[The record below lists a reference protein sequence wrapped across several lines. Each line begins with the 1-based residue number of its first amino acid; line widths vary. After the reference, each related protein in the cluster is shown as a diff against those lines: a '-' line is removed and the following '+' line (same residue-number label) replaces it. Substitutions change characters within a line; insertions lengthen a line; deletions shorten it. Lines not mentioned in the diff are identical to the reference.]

1 MYKGQDGWVPF
12 EEMHQEIQ
20 RRVTEAVTNPPLH
33 QYQEIQQYV
42 NNMLAQLAHD
52 YAEVASYAPTDR
64 AMLASINGRT
74 RALCELALHF
84 NIDVTI
90 PEHPRG

>member
-1 MYKGQDGWVPF
+1 VPF
-12 EEMHQEIQ
+12 DEMYQEIQ
-20 RRVTEAVTNPPLH
+20 RGVTEAVTNPPLH
-33 QYQEIQQYV
+33 QYQEIQRYI

-52 YAEVASYAPTDR
+52 YAEIAGYAPTDR

-84 NIDVTI
+84 NIDVTL